1 MIVISCLLLKKVGK
15 KKKKKKKKHLE
26 KVENAAPQ
34 IFGFFSQRV
43 K

>member
-1 MIVISCLLLKKVGK
+1 MSAFYDCNFLFTSQKVG
-15 KKKKKKKKHLE
+15 KKKKKHLE